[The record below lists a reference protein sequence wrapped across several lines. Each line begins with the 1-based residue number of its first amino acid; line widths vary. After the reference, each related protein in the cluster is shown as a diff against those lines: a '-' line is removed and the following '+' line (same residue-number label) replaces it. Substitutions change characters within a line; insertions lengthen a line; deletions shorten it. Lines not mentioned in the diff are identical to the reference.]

1 MRRFVLK
8 TLSPVHIGGRTQEL
22 TPLEALV
29 YKGSC
34 YVVSESA
41 LGRTLL
47 KESKLDKLSEE
58 INKQG
63 PRFNLE
69 SFLKSIQL
77 LNEETLWGI
86 AAYRCATGERNTP
99 GRLRPF
105 VRDAYNR
112 PFIPGSS
119 LKGVLRTAVMY
130 GYLKGLRDQNPGEFQ
145 RLFTGGVRRKLE
157 EFLSAED
164 WKRVKPW
171 FKDNTKRKMASQ
183 IESALMQRYELP
195 VPGSP
200 SKRGPTWQQKDIM
213 RAIKISDTTPLA
225 KDSLT
230 LEEVQVIS
238 LTGGNE
244 VYLKTPIYVEVIP
257 PGTEMEFTVT
267 LDEHILGD
275 FSARNRELPFKSLDE
290 VLSHLAVF
298 AADIWEFDRNYW
310 NGIYGPGTLEMTDFY
325 RQEAAG
331 MRLGWGSGLG
341 GASLLLLLPENLRRE
356 LRDALFEPRGQ
367 FSFPKSRRA
376 VMDGDTPRWPL
387 GWVTIA

>member
-22 TPLEALV
+22 TPLEAVV

-34 YVVSESA
+34 YVVSEPA

-47 KESKLDKLSEE
+47 KENKLDKLSQE

-63 PRFNLE
+63 SRFNLE
-69 SFLKSIQL
+69 SFLKNTQL
-77 LNEETLWGI
+77 LNEDILNGI
-86 AAYRCATGERNTP
+86 AAYRCATGERFTP
-99 GRLRPF
+99 RRLRPF
-105 VRDAYNR
+105 IRDAYNR

-119 LKGVLRTAVMY
+119 LKGVIRTAVMY
-130 GYLKGLRDQNPGEFQ
+130 GYLKRMHDQNPEGFQ
-145 RLFTGGVRRKLE
+145 RLFAGGVRRKLE
-157 EFLSAED
+157 EFFSAED
-164 WKRVKPW
+164 WKRVRPW
-171 FKDNTKRKMASQ
+171 FKDATKSKMADQ
-183 IESALMQRYELP
+183 IESNLMQRYDLP

-200 SKRGPTWQQKDIM
+200 SRRGPTWQQKDIM

-267 LDEHILGD
+267 LDKHILGD
-275 FSARNRELPFKSLDE
+275 FSARNRDLPFKSLHE
-290 VLSHLAVF
+290 VMSYLTEF

-310 NGIYGPGTLEMTDFY
+310 VGTYGPGTLEMTDFY
-325 RQEAAG
+325 RQETAG

-341 GASLLLLLPENLRRE
+341 GASLLMLLPENLRRE

-367 FSFPKSRRA
+367 FNFPKSRRA